1 MKAER
6 GKRKG
11 ESGSPAKVGW
21 SLRIFVWSPQPL
33 ISFYIFFKSFFLY
46 FFEKVPKTWA
56 VVYSIR
62 CFLCSRVAMRHL
74 SVGAHLVVRCLSQ
87 CLGRQEL
94 AMLKHHATFSKHCS
108 TALCA
113 SQRSPLD
120 KLLMLA
126 AKSQTSLAFAR
137 LRVTFH
143 PWRGITFCNESPIAH
158 FTAYYGNIKE
168 TPAPLKITAW
178 TLLVYGNKRGLFAV
192 RGVIF
197 FFITPYRTS
206 SGAP

>member
-1 MKAER
+1 MVACTNSAKRPVFRLTSKLGEFKNFCMKSSTFNILLHFLQVFLSVLFW
-6 GKRKG
+6 KSTKNV
-11 ESGSPAKVGW
+11 GSRVQH
-21 SLRIFVWSPQPL
+21 SMLPL
-33 ISFYIFFKSFFLY
+33 FKSRYATSF
-46 FFEKVPKTWA
+46 
-56 VVYSIR
+56 SR
-62 CFLCSRVAMRHL
+62 CASRRSLLVAML
-74 SVGAHLVVRCLSQ
+74 GAART
-87 CLGRQEL
+87 RD
-94 AMLKHHATFSKHCS
+94 A
-108 TALCA
+108 
-113 SQRSPLD
+113 
-120 KLLMLA
+120 
-126 AKSQTSLAFAR
+126 QTSCHLFQALLDCSLCLPTLPFR
-137 LRVTFH
+137 